1 MHTDF
6 DFLLGRW
13 HVHHRR
19 LDDRLVGC
27 TTWSEFAGTCD
38 ARPILGGRGNLDDN
52 TLELPTGTYRAA
64 SLRAYDEATD
74 RWSIWWLDGRHPDRL
89 DVPVVGAFVQGVG
102 PFLAHDQLA
111 GRPIQVRFRWTIE
124 DPGRPRWEQAF
135 SADGGATW
143 ETNWTMAFTRAE

>member
-38 ARPILGGRGNLDDN
+38 ARRSSAVAATSTTTPSSCRPVRTARRRSAPTTRPPTAGRSGGS
-52 TLELPTGTYRAA
+52 TAA
-64 SLRAYDEATD
+64 
-74 RWSIWWLDGRHPDRL
+74 IPDRL
-89 DVPVVGAFVQGVG
+89 DIPVVGSFVQGVG
-102 PFLAHDQLA
+102 TFLAHDQLA
-111 GRPIQVRFRWTIE
+111 GRPIQVRFRWTID